1 MRTRST
7 ARLTTH
13 VNSWCV
19 DTSKEMWLV
28 SERLALSLLAS
39 MLVLTACMNNDNP
52 IITPAVD
59 PTVTSNNQGSP
70 LVVDP
75 ASFSLKVGESQ
86 KIASLYNQDGTIKRD
101 LPTTWVSLDPA
112 VASVDSQG
120 NVTALKPGNTR
131 IKAQTL
137 NNEAFTL
144 ITVSP
149 SSGTAATPATPGAS
163 ADPGLGTIDNKDPNA
178 SPELA
183 KLRSIVI
190 RPENES
196 VQPTMFKFS
205 RLGETRKFV
214 AEGLDS
220 EGQKISNLTFSWS
233 SSDEAITTVNSTGVV
248 TAVATGTSNLI
259 ASAGNVTS
267 NIVQVVVQE
276 GTIRA
281 HIRFTE

>member
-1 MRTRST
+1 MSG
-7 ARLTTH
+7 
-13 VNSWCV
+13 
-19 DTSKEMWLV
+19 K
-28 SERLALSLLAS
+28 RLALNLLAS
-39 MLVLTACMNNDNP
+39 MLALTACSNNDNP
-52 IITPAVD
+52 IMSGQVD
-59 PTVTSNNQGSP
+59 TTVPNNNQGSP
-70 LVVDP
+70 LSVDP
-75 ASFSLKVGESQ
+75 ATFSLAVGESR
-86 KIASLYNQDGTIKRD
+86 KLGTSFLQDGAIKKD

-112 VASVDSQG
+112 IASVDSQG

-137 NNEAFTL
+137 NIEAFTL
-144 ITVSP
+144 VTVNPAGSG
-149 SSGTAATPATPGAS
+149 GTASPTPGAS
-163 ADPGLGTIDNKDPNA
+163 PSAGLGTVDEDSNA

-183 KLRSIVI
+183 KLRTIMI
-190 RPENES
+190 KPENEA
-196 VQPTMFKFS
+196 VQPTLFKFS

-220 EGQKISNLTFSWS
+220 EGQKIQNLTFSWS
-233 SSDEAITTVNSTGVV
+233 SSDENAATVNSTGVV

-267 NIVQVVVQE
+267 NIVQLVVQE